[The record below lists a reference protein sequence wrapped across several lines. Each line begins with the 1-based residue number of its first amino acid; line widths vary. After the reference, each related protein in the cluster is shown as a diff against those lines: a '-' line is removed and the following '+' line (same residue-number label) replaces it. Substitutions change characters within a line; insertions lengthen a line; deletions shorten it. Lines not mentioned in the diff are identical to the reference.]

1 MLFNSFFDTNR
12 LTVVLMTV
20 SIAGV
25 VMTLVS
31 EFRHRYWW
39 PGWLAEARAV
49 IAENGLPTNVHIAAH
64 TGHRSKK
71 GR

>member
-31 EFRHRYWW
+31 ECRHRDWW
-39 PGWLAEARAV
+39 PGWLAEAGAD
-49 IAENGLPTNVHIAAH
+49 IAENAVYFNVHIAAH
-64 TGHRSKK
+64 A
-71 GR
+71 